1 LNVVLHRRSL
11 DLSSGAGQIVV
22 AQAAALE
29 AAGAQVRLAARRG
42 RAKFFARSGRWPRRW
57 SERTLTMLQ
66 AQAGWRIVDHSLEL
80 PSAEVVFVHNV
91 QTAVSR
97 HLERA
102 DLAAWV
108 ERERR
113 FFAMLRADAA
123 VVANSRLVA
132 AALTRELGVAPQRI
146 RVLHP
151 GYAAPRF
158 DRASVDAWRGR
169 ARRELGI
176 GAEVP
181 LLGFV
186 TSGDFQK
193 RGLDVFLAAA
203 EEFRRAAPAARFLV
217 VGSKALPGWAQR
229 SPVAAAG
236 ALLHRPKS
244 ADPRRWFAALDVF
257 VYPAR
262 FEEFGMVVL
271 EALACGVPVLTSRRV
286 GAAECL
292 PAEYEPWLLDAPDA
306 GAFAALAAA
315 LVENADACAQL
326 RAAGAAAAA
335 RYRLTEQAAT
345 AAAWILGSEP
355 TAQVQADAR

>member
-1 LNVVLHRRSL
+1 MNVVLHRRSL

-29 AAGAQVRLAARRG
+29 AAGAQVVLAARRG
-42 RAKFFARSGRWPRRW
+42 RVKFLARSGRWPRRW
-57 SERTLTMLQ
+57 SERTLAALQ
-66 AQAGWRIVDHSLEL
+66 SQAGWHVVDHSLEL

-91 QTAVSR
+91 QAAASR
-97 HLERA
+97 YLERA
-102 DLAAWV
+102 DLAASV

-113 FFAMLRADAA
+113 FFGALRSDAA

-151 GYAAPRF
+151 GYAAQRF
-158 DRASVDAWRGR
+158 DRASVQALRGR
-169 ARRELGI
+169 ARRALGI

-203 EEFRRAAPAARFLV
+203 AEIRRAVPAARFLV
-217 VGSKALPGWAQR
+217 VGSKALPEWARR
-229 SPVAAAG
+229 SPVAVAG

-271 EALACGVPVLTSRRV
+271 EALACGLPVLTSRRV

-292 PAEYEPWLLDAPDA
+292 PPEYEPWLLDAPD
-306 GAFAALAAA
+306 GRAFAALAAA
-315 LVENADACAQL
+315 LVENADERARL
-326 RAAGAAAAA
+326 RAAGTAAAA
-335 RYRLTEQAAT
+335 RYRLTEQAAL

-355 TAQVQADAR
+355 AAQVHADAR